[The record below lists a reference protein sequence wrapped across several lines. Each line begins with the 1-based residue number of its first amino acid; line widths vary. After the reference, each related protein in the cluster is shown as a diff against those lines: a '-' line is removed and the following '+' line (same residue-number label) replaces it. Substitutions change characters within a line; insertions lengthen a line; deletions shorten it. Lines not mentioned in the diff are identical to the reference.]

1 MMFRFAFEKLFKA
14 REAAN
19 RKRHEHLRPG
29 ADDGFDPYEKPFLD
43 HLEDL
48 RKTLMKM
55 IIVLLVATILTFY
68 FNVEIFNFIQL
79 PAKIAKTDQGQPLWE
94 LIDFLTLSPPEILTL
109 SIKTAFIAAVIL
121 SFPLLVWYAGE
132 FILPGLKQ
140 NEKRYVV
147 PGVGIGFVLFLI
159 GASFA
164 FFVAVPVALKFFYEF
179 YLDRVGILKSGAAAE
194 AHLYVPVRILPGFEE
209 PKPAEAKSDAEPE
222 TKTDTKPETAA
233 KEESAA
239 KIESAAEVESTT
251 KLPEGVAELG
261 ASEKAAIR
269 HYIANLIV
277 AERGSKLGFYY
288 DPKNDKLILTND
300 TVKMVNYRIGEYIS
314 FVTRLV
320 LVFGISFELP
330 IVVVILVKLELLTG
344 RVMRNTRSYAFVAI
358 LVIAAVLTPTPDVLT
373 MSLLAGPLV
382 VLYEIC
388 IWIAWWIERAR
399 EKAQIAEE
407 REREARYALL
417 LEKPSDELTD
427 DERAEIQRREKEQYD
442 RDHAHL
448 YIENQDHVAHDPYH
462 DHYHH
467 DDPYHD
473 PYHDP
478 YGHPIEHDTNHDE
491 SWDAPHRAVT
501 ESDHVAGKD
510 TETES
515 ESDMEASHYEDE
527 YQTCEPDGP
536 VILLNSSSEEDIMTL
551 PGVDPEL
558 ARLLVQ
564 HRPYHTFD
572 DLMRVPGITNDKL
585 YDMMD
590 RLSIDDPDADHYLD
604 DLAVEEPPAGD
615 PAETP
620 KSEDAGPGEKGN
632 DKS

>member
-19 RKRHEHLRPG
+19 RKRHENLRPG

-48 RKTLMKM
+48 RKSLMKM
-55 IIVLLVATILTFY
+55 LVVLLIATVVTFA
-68 FNVEIFNFIQL
+68 FNVEIFEFVQL
-79 PAKIAKTDQGQPLWE
+79 PAKIAKTDQGQSLWE

-121 SFPLLVWYAGE
+121 SFPMLVWYAGE

-140 NEKRYVV
+140 NEKRYVI
-147 PGVGIGFVLFLI
+147 PGVGFGFVLFLI

-164 FFVAVPVALKFFYEF
+164 FFVVVPVALKFFYEF

-194 AHLYVPVRILPGFEE
+194 AHQYVPVRILPNFEAKAGE
-209 PKPAEAKSDAEPE
+209 EKPADSADPE
-222 TKTDTKPETAA
+222 K
-233 KEESAA
+233 SAA
-239 KIESAAEVESTT
+239 APPATAKTEEVTT
-251 KLPEGVAELG
+251 EKDTTTLPEGVAPLDDKT
-261 ASEKAAIR
+261 KAAIR
-269 HYIANLIV
+269 HYVANLLV
-277 AERGSKLGFYY
+277 AERGSKLGYFY
-288 DPKNDKLILTND
+288 DPTNDKIILTND

-320 LVFGISFELP
+320 LVFGVSFQLP
-330 IVVVILVKLELLTG
+330 IVVVILAKLELLTG
-344 RVMRNTRSYAFVAI
+344 RVMRNTRSYAIVAI
-358 LVIAAVLTPTPDVLT
+358 LIIAAVLTPTPDVLT
-373 MSLLAGPLV
+373 LSLLAGPLI

-388 IWIAWWIERAR
+388 IWIAYWMERAR

-407 REREARYALL
+407 REREARFALL
-417 LEKPSDELTD
+417 LEKASDELTE

-462 DHYHH
+462 DYHHH

-473 PYHDP
+473 PHHDP
-478 YGHPIEHDTNHDE
+478 YGHPIEHDANHDE
-491 SWDAPHRAVT
+491 SWNAPHRAVT

-510 TETES
+510 TES
-515 ESDMEASHYEDE
+515 ETDQEASRYEDE

-536 VILLNSSSEEDIMTL
+536 VIMLNSSSEEDIMTL

-572 DLMRVPGITNDKL
+572 DLMQVPGITNDKL

-590 RLSIDDPDADHYLD
+590 RLSIDDPDADHYVD
-604 DLAVEEPPAGD
+604 DLPAEEPPVGD
-615 PAETP
+615 TSESP
-620 KSEDAGPGEKGN
+620 KPDATGPGEKGN